1 MEEKNYA
8 MRADTP
14 LKAIACFDAVMRTGS
29 ATLAAQQL
37 FVTPGAVG
45 QQLRKLEEWLG
56 VALFTR
62 SVRKLQPTA
71 QAYRYWE
78 QVKPAL
84 QQIDDASS
92 AIRGHG
98 VWNVRLSL
106 PPTLANTW
114 FAKRMPALI
123 SRFPQLQLD
132 LSAST
137 EAVDLEAG
145 TFDLAVRHFDGKNP
159 DLDAHLL
166 LRDEARVYCSPD
178 YRARLNINVV
188 EDLPGATLLYTTSH
202 ANWSRWLAQVGMSFE
217 GMSSGLR
224 FDQAGMAIAA
234 ARRSQGLVLTSPW
247 LVEDELEAGKLV
259 QLFPDSLSTGK
270 NYYLLRPRHRELNT
284 AAQLLHEWLQA
295 TPDHQ

>member
-1 MEEKNYA
+1 

-29 ATLAAQQL
+29 ATQAAQQL

-45 QQLRKLEEWLG
+45 QQLRKLEDWLG
-56 VALFTR
+56 APLFVR

-71 QAYRYWE
+71 QAYLYWE

-84 QQIDDASS
+84 QQIDEASS
-92 AIRGHG
+92 ALRDHG
-98 VWNVRLSL
+98 AWKVRVSL

-123 SRFPQLQLD
+123 KRFPQLQLD

-145 TFDLAVRHFDGKNP
+145 TFDLAVRHFDGKHA
-159 DLDAHLL
+159 DLDARLL
-166 LRDEARVYCSPD
+166 LRDDARVYCSPD
-178 YRARLNINVV
+178 YQARLQIA
-188 EDLPGATLLYTTSH
+188 EITDLPGATLLYTTSH

-247 LVEDELEAGKLV
+247 LVEEELEAGTLL

-270 NYYLLRPRHRELNT
+270 HYYLLRPRHRALSE
-284 AAQLLHEWLQA
+284 AAQQFYTWLDEVA
-295 TPDHQ
+295 CGPGSVG